1 MLTDSSVDDAKTG
14 LKIIKKT
21 SGKLTSVTGD
31 AAYDSVAIYDASDAR
46 GAKVVVP
53 PSRPATVTRRGPRS
67 AARDRTIKRVKRLG
81 RRKWKKVSG
90 YHCQGTVENTFFRY
104 IAPGEAW
111 RKGMMRI

>member
-1 MLTDSSVDDAKTG
+1 
-14 LKIIKKT
+14 
-21 SGKLTSVTGD
+21 
-31 AAYDSVAIYDASDAR
+31 
-46 GAKVVVP
+46 
-53 PSRPATVTRRGPRS
+53 